1 MYCTVQMRLTASERR
16 SAIERAATDLFAQN
30 GYTATTLDQIAA
42 RAGVTKPMLYR
53 HFESK
58 QELFMTLLERHR
70 DQLAAAPLDALLST
84 KGSPFEDRLTA
95 MLEAWF
101 AHADENPF
109 VLLLLHDTSGDP
121 RVNQLVEELHDRQRA
136 ADIALIREF
145 APHVPERELDALG
158 EIIRS
163 ALSGL
168 AQRSAQHPEADRAS
182 TIAALHRI
190 ILGLGVTNSE
200 TL

>member
-1 MYCTVQMRLTASERR
+1 MRLTASERR
-16 SAIERAATDLFAQN
+16 SAVERAATDLFAQN

-121 RVNQLVEELHDRQRA
+121 RVSQLVEELHDRQRA

-145 APHVPERELDALG
+145 APHVAERELDALG

-168 AQRSAQHPEADRAS
+168 AKWSAQHPEADRAS
-182 TIAALHRI
+182 TIAALHRV
-190 ILGLGVTNSE
+190 ILGLGVTNSQ

>member
-1 MYCTVQMRLTASERR
+1 MRLTATERR
-16 SAIERAATDLFAQN
+16 SAIEQAATELFAQN
-30 GYTATTLDQIAA
+30 GYIATTLDQIAA

-58 QELFMTLLERHR
+58 QELFITLLERHR
-70 DQLAAAPLDALLST
+70 DELAAAPLDALLST
-84 KGSPFEDRLTA
+84 KGSPFEHRLTV

-101 AHADENPF
+101 AHAHENPF
-109 VLLLLHDTSGDP
+109 VLLLLHNTSGDP
-121 RVNQLVEELHDRQRA
+121 RVNQLVEELHERQRA

-145 APHVPERELDALG
+145 AQHVPKRELDALG

-168 AQRSAQHPEADRAS
+168 ARWSAQHPETDHAS
-182 TIAALHRI
+182 MIAALRRI
-190 ILGLGVTNSE
+190 ILGLGLTDSE